1 MSRRNER
8 TIAFQALYSWEVTQS
23 PLEDLLTFSWLT
35 KDDEKVSAET
45 ESSEASENDDEK
57 LFAKLLIAGTI
68 EHIDEIDDLIVK
80 RMSSNWT
87 KERLNKVALA
97 VLRTSV
103 YEIVYQKDSNVS
115 IVIDEAI
122 SIAKKFGAE
131 DSYKFINAVLDKI
144 GKEVKG
150 TEEKE

>member
-8 TIAFQALYSWEVTQS
+8 TIAFQAVYSWEVTKA
-23 PLEDLLTFSWLT
+23 PLEDILTFSWLT
-35 KDDEKVSAET
+35 KDESN
-45 ESSEASENDDEK
+45 SSENEKKEDAIDESEL

-68 EHIDEIDDLIVK
+68 EHVNEIDELIVSY
-80 RMSSNWT
+80 MSSNWT

-97 VLRTSV
+97 VLRIAA

-144 GKEVKG
+144 GKQAKNNE
-150 TEEKE
+150 

>member
-8 TIAFQALYSWEVTQS
+8 TIAFQALYSWEVTKA
-23 PLEDLLTFSWLT
+23 PLEELLNFSWLT
-35 KDDEKVSAET
+35 KDNENG
-45 ESSEASENDDEK
+45 SSESNSEIKADESDAEN
-57 LFAKLLIAGTI
+57 LFAKLLIAGTL
-68 EHIDEIDDLIVK
+68 EHIDDVDAMIVNH
-80 RMSSNWT
+80 MSSNWT

-97 VLRTSV
+97 VLRVSA
-103 YEIVYQKDSNVS
+103 YEIAYQKDSNVS

-144 GKEVKG
+144 GKEAKN
-150 TEEKE
+150 